1 MTKISIIKSIAL
13 AACIA
18 IPTSLAFTT
27 SSTNNRYATISVSPL
42 YATPSP
48 EEERDWRR
56 QRLRDGLSSSPQSS
70 SQEEQLSDMDFPS
83 YSSHSSESTDPSSF
97 LNTNELTNEPRSS
110 EFHNLEPLSQSPTRM
125 SRLEMEAKS
134 MNIYTTS
141 GSDHYWELR
150 DEIAQLESD
159 LATAL
164 NVGVSENAVNAIR
177 DMLRKAQSRDPQHGK
192 FVLSIFMCI
201 LCSSM
206 HLCVS

>member
-1 MTKISIIKSIAL
+1 
-13 AACIA
+13 
-18 IPTSLAFTT
+18 
-27 SSTNNRYATISVSPL
+27 
-42 YATPSP
+42 
-48 EEERDWRR
+48 
-56 QRLRDGLSSSPQSS
+56 
-70 SQEEQLSDMDFPS
+70 
-83 YSSHSSESTDPSSF
+83 
-97 LNTNELTNEPRSS
+97 
-110 EFHNLEPLSQSPTRM
+110 
-125 SRLEMEAKS
+125 

>member
-1 MTKISIIKSIAL
+1 MIKCIAL
-13 AACIA
+13 AALIA

-27 SSTNNRYATISVSPL
+27 SSSNNRYATVTTTPPL
-42 YATPSP
+42 YSTPSP

-70 SQEEQLSDMDFPS
+70 SSQEEQLSDMEFPS

-97 LNTNELTNEPRSS
+97 LNDNTNNNNEPRSS

-141 GSDHYWELR
+141 GSDHYWELK

-192 FVLSIFMCI
+192 FSR
-201 LCSSM
+201 
-206 HLCVS
+206 